1 MRHLPSNGKTP
12 IVKENK
18 MARLT
23 KDYRPNEDGPKGRPG
38 KPVMIKPGLKPKPD
52 PGAPKPYPM
61 PTFGKPIRIK
71 PIGNPE
77 VQPVYRN
84 QGFK

>member
-1 MRHLPSNGKTP
+1 MAMTP
-12 IVKENK
+12 DK
-18 MARLT
+18 M
-23 KDYRPNEDGPKGRPG
+23 YRPEIHGPKD
-38 KPVMIKPGLKPKPD
+38 KPAKPGLKPSPSKPLKPGPQ

-71 PIGNPE
+71 PIGNKE
-77 VQPVYRN
+77 VNPVYRN